1 MISGFHSIIYS
12 DDPDATRAFFRDV
25 LEWPHVDAGEGWL
38 IFRTP
43 PSEIGVHPSVGHGG
57 EQWATI
63 PKHEVS
69 FMCDDVEATVAE
81 LKAKG
86 VDVDDEIVDQ
96 GYGLVTSLSIPGAG
110 RLHLY
115 QPRYPLPPDTRG

>member
-43 PSEIGVHPSVGHGG
+43 PSEIGVHPSVGDRG

-115 QPRYPLPPDTRG
+115 QPRYPLPPDAS